1 MVFLENMRNLRI
13 WGNLELRA
21 YDSLD
26 GSSEIVPSIGL
37 WREAIYMSGGEGE
50 KCDCRE
56 HEMSGILGKQTSQSQ
71 AGSVAASVESCA

>member
-21 YDSLD
+21 YDRLD

-37 WREAIYMSGGEGE
+37 WRGAIYMSGGEGE
-50 KCDCRE
+50 KHDCRE
-56 HEMSGILGKQTSQSQ
+56 REMSDPREADVTEPGWVCC
-71 AGSVAASVESCA
+71 SVS